1 MPFEGSRCLVN
12 RAQIDRDC
20 YWPLQFIYCF
30 RSIVLIFDTNS
41 RQKPRMKWYS
51 MHALHMRIRFSSN
64 QIHCSSFASSLAY
77 WKCALRWNLLL
88 LLPKKNAPSWFEFL
102 WIKNKFCPFQ
112 QIITLISPLSV
123 QFRRLSDTE
132 FHLTPN
138 KRLFWIHINH
148 IYSQTLIFLSFA
160 GFFLYPFNWP
170 RVGFLHVL
178 STNITC
184 SNRI

>member
-1 MPFEGSRCLVN
+1 MRYTCESDFLLIKFT
-12 RAQIDRDC
+12 AHH
-20 YWPLQFIYCF
+20 LQARSPIENVPWGEICCF
-30 RSIVLIFDTNS
+30 
-41 RQKPRMKWYS
+41 
-51 MHALHMRIRFSSN
+51 
-64 QIHCSSFASSLAY
+64 C
-77 WKCALRWNLLL
+77 C
-88 LLPKKNAPSWFEFL
+88 PKKNAPSWFEFL

-160 GFFLYPFNWP
+160 GFFCIIQLASGRFFARFVDKYNVFKPYLEAA
-170 RVGFLHVL
+170 GL
-178 STNITC
+178 SKIEIPIMC
-184 SNRI
+184 FWKAD